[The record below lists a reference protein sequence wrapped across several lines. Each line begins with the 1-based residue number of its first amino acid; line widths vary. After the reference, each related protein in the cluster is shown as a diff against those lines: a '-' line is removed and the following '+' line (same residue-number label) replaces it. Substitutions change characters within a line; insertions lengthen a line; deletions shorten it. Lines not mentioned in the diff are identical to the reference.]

1 MELTLENNFYAFSLV
16 DGVTV
21 TVTVIDGSLDYS
33 HQTGGPFRAEG
44 SIGAGESLEF
54 TMPGVLL
61 AFEKT
66 RFEIVHPPPPPAT
79 EPFVPPANGE
89 ADG

>member
-21 TVTVIDGSLDYS
+21 TVTVSDGSLDYS
-33 HQTGGPFRAEG
+33 HQTGGPFRAAG
-44 SIGAGESLEF
+44 TIRAGESREF
-54 TMPGVLL
+54 DAPGVLL

-66 RFEIVHPPPPPAT
+66 TFEIVHPQPPPAFEAF
-79 EPFVPPANGE
+79 EPPDTE